1 MTQNNGN
8 LLAQHLYWAE
18 QGYGSET
25 LHKAVAIIDNDP
37 FECPELED
45 VIKITGKPIDTFFKI
60 EELQKLQYLNYKYFD
75 FDEDLSFLEYCSN
88 LEEIDFCCNKIQNA
102 NDLRHLKKLKILSA
116 SYAKIKSIAPLKH
129 LKELNTISLRASQI
143 DSLEPLLEHKK
154 IQAISLGLLNNE
166 QDILRILANQLNCAA
181 HYKVKSNLKMFGYDS
196 PIFNVTI
203 TLKEDSINID
213 IYATSDDNSE
223 MPCTIPTED
232 IDNYEKCVLFM
243 ELANSE
249 LEMRIKNILSFNY
262 QEINLD
268 RLYGINSISFEGT
281 MEFKKIG

>member
-1 MTQNNGN
+1 MTQNNRN

-18 QGYGSET
+18 QGYDSET
-25 LHKAVAIIDNDP
+25 LHKAVVIIDDDP
-37 FECPELED
+37 FECAKLED

-75 FDEDLSFLEYCSN
+75 FDEDLTFLEYCSN

-143 DSLEPLLEHKK
+143 DSLKPLLEHKK

-166 QDILRILANQLNCAA
+166 QDILRILANQVNCTA
-181 HYKVKSNLKMFGYDS
+181 HYKVKSNFKMFGYDS

-213 IYATSDDNSE
+213 IYATGDENSE
-223 MPCTIPTED
+223 ISYTIPPPE
-232 IDNYEKCVLFM
+232 DNYEQYLLFM
-243 ELANSE
+243 ELANLE

-268 RLYGINSISFEGT
+268 RLYGINSICFEGT
-281 MEFKKIG
+281 MEFKKIK